1 MGVGDASATATNALL
16 LSVLQ
21 DVFGRLTSKC
31 PVLEFYE
38 ISSFGYVAIIGAYY
52 FGSSLYPEAKLYR
65 MLADVLNDGAIVL
78 DALSPL
84 LVSHSSSLHYFKCV
98 WVHSSCAVAD

>member
-21 DVFGRLTSKC
+21 DVFGRLTSKYS
-31 PVLEFYE
+31 VLELYE
-38 ISSFGYVAIIGAYY
+38 NSCLGHVAIIGAYH

-84 LVSHSSSLHYFKCV
+84 LVSHSSSSSYFKCAQL
-98 WVHSSCAVAD
+98 HSSRIIYS